1 MRVALGLEYRGSA
14 YCGWQSQPTGCGVQD
29 HVEKAIA
36 IFLGVSIRVVCAG
49 RTDTGVHARAQ
60 VIHLDTDIDRTE
72 QSWARGLNTH
82 LPSDIRVVWA
92 TKFADL
98 PNQRDED
105 LFHARF
111 SARARAYQY
120 LLLNDGV
127 APGIDHTSVG
137 WYHAPLDVASM
148 QAAAA
153 HLLGEHDF
161 SAFRS
166 AECQAKTPIKLM
178 HTASVRRRGPMLVFD
193 FRASAFLHHMVRN
206 IVGSLVYV
214 GAGKHDPTWFAQVL
228 AAKNRSLC
236 APTFAADGLYLTD
249 VEYDAAWNLPKFV
262 ARTVAEGQPW
272 K

>member
-1 MRVALGLEYRGSA
+1 MRIALGLEYRGTA

-29 HVEKAIA
+29 YVEKAITV
-36 IFLGVSIRVVCAG
+36 FLGLSIRVVCAG
-49 RTDTGVHARAQ
+49 RTDAGVHARAQ
-60 VIHLDTDIDRTE
+60 VVHLDTEIDRAE
-72 QSWARGLNTH
+72 QSWVRGVNAH

-105 LFHARF
+105 RFHARF

-120 LLLNDGV
+120 LLLNDAV
-127 APGIDHTSVG
+127 APGIDHMSVG
-137 WYHAPLDVASM
+137 WYHAPLDMASM
-148 QAAAA
+148 QAATA

-178 HTASVRRRGPMLVFD
+178 HAASVRRQGPMLVFD

-206 IVGSLVYV
+206 IIGSLVCV
-214 GAGKHDPTWFAQVL
+214 GAGKKEPAWIAKVL
-228 AAKNRSLC
+228 AARDRGLC

-249 VEYDAAWNLPKFV
+249 VEYDAAWSLPKFA
-262 ARTVAEGQPW
+262 ARTVAEGKSW
-272 K
+272 E